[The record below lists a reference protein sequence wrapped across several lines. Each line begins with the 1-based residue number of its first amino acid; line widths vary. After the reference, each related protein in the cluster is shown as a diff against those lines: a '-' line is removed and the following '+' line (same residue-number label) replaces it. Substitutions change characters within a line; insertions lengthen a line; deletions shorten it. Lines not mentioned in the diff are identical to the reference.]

1 MIKKMNLSIQLKE
14 NDCALALGREICM
27 KSILNLNIN
36 KNNIK
41 ILTPSVRTE
50 IKNILIIPSFQAI
63 SNIKHEV
70 GLKRPVRWAPTSL
83 CPSIKEQHHLEHKSS

>member
-41 ILTPSVRTE
+41 ILTPSVKTE
-50 IKNILIIPSFQAI
+50 
-63 SNIKHEV
+63 V
-70 GLKRPVRWAPTSL
+70 
-83 CPSIKEQHHLEHKSS
+83 